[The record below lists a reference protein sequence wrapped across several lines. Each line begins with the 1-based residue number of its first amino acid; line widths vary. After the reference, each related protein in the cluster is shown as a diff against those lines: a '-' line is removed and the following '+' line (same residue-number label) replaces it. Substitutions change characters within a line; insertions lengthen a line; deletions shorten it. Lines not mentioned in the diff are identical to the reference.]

1 MEEQNDVVFLEDD
14 RLSRLLPPAVRTVE
28 MALYQIIRSGPH
40 PFLQYA
46 LTPKEEEEGKTGLG
60 FPSFALDLSSSD
72 HDNDAFE
79 MFKKELVLQLMQW
92 LSLEADDPSWFPS
105 AFRGFV
111 QDPEIQTKVLAVV
124 DYEVL
129 RKQQQQQQQ
138 QQQQLVWATIDE
150 IVFTQQ
156 RIATKIAQAT
166 TAWFYLDDSLMWLR
180 IKGTNER
187 VDTPLVL
194 FLMDKYSADNDK
206 DKGNNK
212 DQSTSNQT
220 MLAEKERNYKYVA
233 TYGPLYLF
241 LTQPLQGMTSMHDRY
256 AVFPGDDC
264 RYELVGQ
271 ERQERQ
277 VKGEGEG
284 EEGEE
289 DEEEEKEEE
298 DTKQTPSLY
307 FVEDQLVTTQVVY
320 GMRTRDRFVLLH

>member
-1 MEEQNDVVFLEDD
+1 MKEQENVVFLEDD

-46 LTPKEEEEGKTGLG
+46 LTPTENKEQGNTGELA

-92 LSLEADDPSWFPS
+92 LSLSEDVTSWFPS

-138 QQQQLVWATIDE
+138 QQQLVWATIDE
-150 IVFTQQ
+150 IVFTQH
-156 RIATKIAQAT
+156 RIATKIAQT
-166 TAWFYLDDSLMWLR
+166 TTDWFYLDDSLMWLR

-194 FLMDKYSADNDK
+194 FLMDKYSADTDQDQDQDK

-212 DQSTSNQT
+212 DQSMSNQT

-277 VKGEGEG
+277 ERQVKGEE
-284 EEGEE
+284 
-289 DEEEEKEEE
+289 EEE

-320 GMRTRDRFVLLH
+320 GMRTRDRFVLLV